1 LGNIA
6 MSDFR
11 GMRSKTYLPK
21 QIYAPIG
28 ELMIAL
34 CPIFRRLADMIY
46 CCDKPIPD
54 DTLPPVLKDHNCD
67 PSDLSIPY
75 RLSSFDPA

>member
-21 QIYAPIG
+21 QIHAPIG
-28 ELMIAL
+28 ELMIAS
-34 CPIFRRLADMIY
+34 CPIFRREADTAIG
-46 CCDKPIPD
+46 PRRRAPNV
-54 DTLPPVLKDHNCD
+54 TFSGLL
-67 PSDLSIPY
+67 
-75 RLSSFDPA
+75 